1 MDLSKSGTYINK
13 TKIGQGKSHPIKDG
27 DYIGITAPS
36 TKSSFKLVLVNLNVS
51 DTTEERSES
60 EVLHDFVSNVS
71 KTEASITK
79 NRPKEKSPVSVFT
92 PRKTRSQSCKTQSS
106 HSIKSRT
113 RSSSNKRRLPENNTS
128 PSKKKIKKELVLLL
142 FLN

>member
-1 MDLSKSGTYINK
+1 MCKNTLRPY
-13 TKIGQGKSHPIKDG
+13 
-27 DYIGITAPS
+27 
-36 TKSSFKLVLVNLNVS
+36 LELVNLNVS

-79 NRPKEKSPVSVFT
+79 NRPKEKGPVSVFT